1 MCGEAARPP
10 VYLMSSFV
18 IVLSIVLK
26 CATARARLGR
36 RSKGA
41 NSRAAVPV
49 RGTHTH
55 TVCRVCAVPVASAG
69 RRARQRGSERL
80 RYYGARPISRSL
92 TE

>member
-55 TVCRVCAVPVASAG
+55 TVCAQCQWPVRGAA
-69 RRARQRGSERL
+69 RAREAASD
-80 RYYGARPISRSL
+80 YGITGRARSL
-92 TE
+92 ALLQSR